1 MAWTSADQN
10 PSLAPAP
17 GLSSPSYAMALQ
29 QAAQYGAPPGG
40 SSSTGM
46 APAAQASGGSYAERL
61 NATAAPVTPWETR
74 ETSRELATSA
84 DREAAANRYVS
95 TLPDRSNLSRTWRRA
110 GPMKDVGGM
119 VFHHTAGTSFD
130 DAMTT
135 LNRRGLGAQYI
146 IDRDGS
152 VYRTFPEGRSAIHMR
167 EPGSRYRKDRSQPS
181 SGYGNANLIGVEVV
195 GLDNNDI
202 LPEQVQAA
210 TRLARGLSTQ
220 YGFPLENIWGHG
232 ELQSNKQGSEG
243 MQIVSAIRGLP
254 PPPAVEGSRYAGD
267 PFGVSGAREQAA
279 MAGGTAVPTPR
290 LRPDRTTEMAY
301 APAPEAMDQAPF
313 DAVLGASRDRRPQP
327 PTPQANPRRD
337 RLQAAA
343 PAPAGGGY
351 VVRRGDNLSKIA
363 QRELGDAN
371 RWREIA
377 AANNLRNPNRLQPGQ
392 RLVIPGGGAQ
402 APAPAA
408 AQPRRE
414 VDIPQPRPR
423 PERGAGVPTPPSN
436 PRRDPNGFPI
446 DVNRPRLNNG
456 DGTFST
462 EQTITFDASEV
473 GLPSEIV
480 TIPTIINGQKVSDQT
495 AMAAFARGL
504 NEPVQRGF
512 SNFEEA
518 DKAAIARTDSI
529 ARARATNGERGFP
542 QFYGEQ
548 PRPPAPAAPSRGAPR
563 ATRETWNSMGL
574 GSRGNAETQMSID
587 RPPQRRP
594 AAAPPPPGPYDDQSR
609 QYDTPG
615 PITQANERMGVF
627 EGTPAPENWR
637 PRPNFSAADPS
648 TRVPPT
654 WSPVTEFPP
663 APVPAGPGMDTS
675 GLIRPPAA
683 DERALQTGA
692 RPRLPTGSQPMDPR
706 NAAQMDR
713 ADGVFRPLAV
723 PGGPPWVASN
733 GIRFYAV
740 R

>member
-29 QAAQYGAPPGG
+29 QAAQYGAPGGG

-95 TLPDRSNLSRTWRRA
+95 TLPDRSNLSRTGRRA

-195 GLDNNDI
+195 GLDDNDI

-232 ELQSNKQGSEG
+232 ELQSNKQRTEG

-267 PFGVSGAREQAA
+267 PFGVSGSREQAA
-279 MAGGTAVPTPR
+279 MAGGTTPPAPR
-290 LRPDRTTEMAY
+290 LRPERTTEMAY
-301 APAPEAMDQAPF
+301 APSPETMDQAPF

-327 PTPQANPRRD
+327 PTPPANPRRD

-343 PAPAGGGY
+343 PASGGY

-392 RLVIPGGGAQ
+392 RLVIPGARAA
-402 APAPAA
+402 APA

-423 PERGAGVPTPPSN
+423 TERGAGVPTP
-436 PRRDPNGFPI
+436 RL
-446 DVNRPRLNNG
+446 RP
-456 DGTFST
+456 
-462 EQTITFDASEV
+462 E
-473 GLPSEIV
+473 
-480 TIPTIINGQKVSDQT
+480 
-495 AMAAFARGL
+495 
-504 NEPVQRGF
+504 
-512 SNFEEA
+512 
-518 DKAAIARTDSI
+518 
-529 ARARATNGERGFP
+529 
-542 QFYGEQ
+542 
-548 PRPPAPAAPSRGAPR
+548 PAPAAQPVVAGRPEYPGALPAAPRRGNMSAAMGNAPPAAPRSPPR

-594 AAAPPPPGPYDDQSR
+594 AAAPPPPSPYDDQSR

-637 PRPNFSAADPS
+637 PRPDFSAADPS
-648 TRVPPT
+648 TRVPPR
-654 WSPVTEFPP
+654 WSPVTEFPS
-663 APVPAGPGMDTS
+663 APVPAGPGMDAT
-675 GLIRPPAA
+675 GLIRPPSA
-683 DERALQTGA
+683 DERALQAGGP
-692 RPRLPTGSQPMDPR
+692 RPRLPTQAQPMDPR
-706 NAAQMDR
+706 NAAQIDR

>member
-17 GLSSPSYAMALQ
+17 GLSSPSYAAALQ
-29 QAAQYGAPPGG
+29 QAAQYGAPGGG

-46 APAAQASGGSYAERL
+46 APAAQAASGGSYAERL
-61 NATAAPVTPWETR
+61 NATAAPMTPWETR

-95 TLPDRSNLSRTWRRA
+95 TLPDRSNLSRTGRRA

-152 VYRTFPEGRSAIHMR
+152 VYRTFPEGRSAVHMR
-167 EPGSRYRKDRSQPS
+167 EPGSRYRTDKGKPS

-301 APAPEAMDQAPF
+301 APAPETMDQAPF

-408 AQPRRE
+408 TQPRRE

-423 PERGAGVPTPPSN
+423 PERGAGVPTP
-436 PRRDPNGFPI
+436 RL
-446 DVNRPRLNNG
+446 RP
-456 DGTFST
+456 
-462 EQTITFDASEV
+462 E
-473 GLPSEIV
+473 
-480 TIPTIINGQKVSDQT
+480 
-495 AMAAFARGL
+495 
-504 NEPVQRGF
+504 
-512 SNFEEA
+512 
-518 DKAAIARTDSI
+518 
-529 ARARATNGERGFP
+529 
-542 QFYGEQ
+542 
-548 PRPPAPAAPSRGAPR
+548 PAPAAPRRGNMSAAMGNAPPPAPRSPPR
-563 ATRETWNSMGL
+563 ATREAWNSMGL

-587 RPPQRRP
+587 RPPQRRL

-615 PITQANERMGVF
+615 NVTMANERMGVF

-675 GLIRPPAA
+675 GLIRPPSA
-683 DERALQTGA
+683 DERALQAGA
-692 RPRLPTGSQPMDPR
+692 RPRLPTGAQPMDPR